1 MPEISN
7 YKKVLAEYDY
17 IFQSCR
23 KYDAEH
29 FKKLIKE
36 YISLDH
42 INSYLCY
49 NYKEDR
55 LFTSIYWSKS
65 FLEKSKEVKVII

>member
-1 MPEISN
+1 
-7 YKKVLAEYDY
+7 
-17 IFQSCR
+17 
-23 KYDAEH
+23 
-29 FKKLIKE
+29 IKE

-55 LFTSIYWSKS
+55 LFTSIYWTKD
-65 FLEKSKEVKVII
+65 FLEKSKEVKVI